1 MECKWLTTHPRAH
14 AVPLEKISYVD
25 YPEILINEHERTEMP
40 FRYVTDA
47 QGEPIMP
54 DVSYPSAT
62 KYVPLQSGSF
72 AYPVFFRG
80 WWI

>member
-1 MECKWLTTHPRAH
+1 
-14 AVPLEKISYVD
+14 VPLEKIPYVD

-54 DVSYPSAT
+54 DVSDSSAT
-62 KYVPLQSGSF
+62 KYVTLQSVSLAHLLSSGDGGSD
-72 AYPVFFRG
+72 
-80 WWI
+80 

>member
-1 MECKWLTTHPRAH
+1 M
-14 AVPLEKISYVD
+14 PLEKISYVD

-54 DVSYPSAT
+54 DVSNSFST
-62 KYVPLQSGSF
+62 EGVNVQSGSLV
-72 AYPVFFRG
+72 YQLISPG
-80 WWI
+80 HGGSD